1 MKVRAL
7 FPDGFRTG
15 QAPNGQTIQISLQ
28 RVSFSKTHFL
38 PFSSGYRIPSLP
50 RRCPILV
57 RKPSGLEFLFT
68 RHWTVRGQASHFVEG
83 RSGPTR

>member
-15 QAPNGQTIQISLQ
+15 QTPDRQTVQISLE
-28 RVSFSKTHFL
+28 RVSFSKIHSPPFL
-38 PFSSGYRIPSLP
+38 SGYRMPSP
-50 RRCPILV
+50 VRHCPILV

-68 RHWTVRGQASHFVEG
+68 RHWIVKGEPGHFVEG
-83 RSGPTR
+83 RSGTT